1 MVVALFFV
9 ASAMVA
15 GGLWAAITGWDLVV
29 LERGWTLVISGIVLT
44 TGGLLMFGIAA
55 AVSALRRI
63 AQSLRDGISV
73 SSLAAVP
80 SGPRFNEMP
89 EVARPGPPPFSSDKD
104 VFRPDGDTHAR
115 AASTAGA
122 AAVAGALS
130 GMNLG
135 PARIEPETRE
145 RAEAPDDFTRAEI
158 ERPDEGEPSPASSAP
173 RGEERAEEA
182 DLAVQN
188 PVPAAGVDEAADIF
202 GPERPPAAVPDRD
215 DEAEPTSR
223 VVREEEPAYA
233 LRPTFGEVA
242 GSPTSIR
249 ADEAQGEPEE
259 TREEEPQYE
268 ASEEAL
274 PEPGPEPEPEPEIQV
289 VGTYASGGNHY
300 TMYSNGSI
308 EAETPTGRYTF
319 GSLDELKGFIA
330 SGGEDPSGATVK
342 EPV

>member
-1 MVVALFFV
+1 
-9 ASAMVA
+9 
-15 GGLWAAITGWDLVV
+15 
-29 LERGWTLVISGIVLT
+29 
-44 TGGLLMFGIAA
+44 
-55 AVSALRRI
+55 
-63 AQSLRDGISV
+63 LRDGIAV
-73 SSLAAVP
+73 SSLTAVP
-80 SGPRFNEMP
+80 TGPRFNEMP
-89 EVARPGPPPFSSDKD
+89 EIARPTPPAFSPDTAA
-104 VFRPDGDTHAR
+104 FRPDGDTPSR

-135 PARIEPETRE
+135 PAPVASEPEPRD
-145 RAEAPDDFTRAEI
+145 RAEKPDDFTRAEI

-173 RGEERAEEA
+173 RAEEA

-188 PVPAAGVDEAADIF
+188 PVPASGVDEAADIF
-202 GPERPPAAVPDRD
+202 GPERPAAVEPDVRD
-215 DEAEPTSR
+215 DAEPSR
-223 VVREEEPAYA
+223 RAAHEEEPAYV
-233 LRPTFGEVA
+233 LRPTFGDVA
-242 GSPTSIR
+242 GEPRPSH
-249 ADEAQGEPEE
+249 DEEAQREPEE
-259 TREEEPQYE
+259 EPEEEPQYE
-268 ASEEAL
+268 SSEEPDL
-274 PEPGPEPEPEPEIQV
+274 EPEPEIQV